1 MFWGLVLLNFLP
13 VLGTFMSNTPIED
26 MLLFYLVFKHI
37 FTIVAV
43 SRCNVLTVGCLY
55 AAMWTNFCL
64 NHMCWSCTNIYVWF
78 ATMNR
83 RKFLLFTLSTT
94 FMIISAFGIGIWV
107 ATVITVLPKLN
118 ASCIIHG
125 GGDGQNDTG
134 TSVLSNLNSNVTERK
149 RRVCGKRSANERG
162 QENCVNDLPPPSK
175 RGRNKQIS

>member
-1 MFWGLVLLNFLP
+1 MFLGLVLLNFLP
-13 VLGTFMSNTPIED
+13 VLGIFMSNTPIED

-43 SRCNVLTVGCLY
+43 SCCNVLTVGCLY

-94 FMIISAFGIGIWV
+94 FMIISAFGIGVWV
-107 ATVITVLPKLN
+107 VTVITVLPKLN

-125 GGDGQNDTG
+125 GGD
-134 TSVLSNLNSNVTERK
+134 E
-149 RRVCGKRSANERG
+149 
-162 QENCVNDLPPPSK
+162 
-175 RGRNKQIS
+175 